1 MNTNNNEII
10 DRLRKYLKDEKLTY
24 RDFTKILGL
33 SFANLSNYLTYKY
46 DIQKIFILLHL
57 KAGINLE
64 WLITGKG
71 KPESDKF
78 STSKRLGRAID
89 YTRTEILNAMK
100 SELSHI
106 LQFEEPTFEEIKL
119 MNEAE
124 YKVCQYK
131 LTLKAQL
138 DKFINVLEIEIPQKI
153 EFGYFKYPEEVY
165 ESYLKVGENDDDV
178 NPHYFLEK
186 ATEEAHRIEQLN
198 DYEDYEED

>member
-1 MNTNNNEII
+1 MNTNNNEIA
-10 DRLRKYLKDEKLTY
+10 DRLKAYLKDKGLTNIVFAE
-24 RDFTKILGL
+24 RLGI
-33 SFANLSNYLTYKY
+33 SQSTMANYLNNKS
-46 DIQKIFILLHL
+46 DVQKIFILLHL

-89 YTRTEILNAMK
+89 YTRTEILNEMK

-106 LQFEEPTFEEIKL
+106 LQFNEPTFEEIKL

-165 ESYLKVGENDDDV
+165 ESYLKVGENDDYE